1 MHICKWTKRILYL
14 LKIPPLARSVWFN
27 LLKSARVGSPLGVA
41 ASPIAA
47 TLFRNQFPREIE
59 YRRNGALS
67 GRIDHRPPSGTTRP
81 LHGNT
86 SSSTS
91 LFIIRVW
98 YKRGW
103 IICKLSELIKKL
115 CNRIIHCGCSC
126 KFKFLLKRIREKE
139 TRKLTTDYSVL
150 SRKCNIFHKYPPF
163 NNYFVQ

>member
-1 MHICKWTKRILYL
+1 MFLRLIIYAYL
-14 LKIPPLARSVWFN
+14 QMDQKDSLFIKNSAIRVRFN
-27 LLKSARVGSPLGVA
+27 LLKSARVGNPLGVA

-91 LFIIRVW
+91 LFIIRV
-98 YKRGW
+98 
-103 IICKLSELIKKL
+103 
-115 CNRIIHCGCSC
+115 
-126 KFKFLLKRIREKE
+126 
-139 TRKLTTDYSVL
+139 
-150 SRKCNIFHKYPPF
+150 
-163 NNYFVQ
+163 